1 MAEQFPITKKKQFR
15 EEKNSKKEKCEKKML
30 LQQNAL
36 RFFKNKILTKKL
48 SKFTNQHNKVFY
60 KTNFQYKKC

>member
-36 RFFKNKILTKKL
+36 RFKKKKILTKKIE
-48 SKFTNQHNKVFY
+48 
-60 KTNFQYKKC
+60 